1 MYTCSKLPSYEWGCC
16 ENAYESNLCSY
27 LFWNVWFCVIFKHAH
42 VQMHSLYL
50 RNTSMAAKSASEKQG
65 GVGVKAPHLTV
76 VCPFPWQCN
85 LVWYSLYL
93 LLCYPAQL
101 SAPISP
107 HSQAPSLHCL
117 LTISP
122 NFSPCFF
129 FPCLPS
135 PMYGMLRVLREH
147 LWVLDLVFLEVAFCC
162 IYSSLLQ

>member
-1 MYTCSKLPSYEWGCC
+1 
-16 ENAYESNLCSY
+16 
-27 LFWNVWFCVIFKHAH
+27 
-42 VQMHSLYL
+42 MHSLYL

-76 VCPFPWQCN
+76 ICPFPWQCN

-93 LLCYPAQL
+93 LLCCPAQL

-129 FPCLPS
+129 PCLPS

-147 LWVLDLVFLEVAFCC
+147 LSARFSFSQSSILLRLFFSAPVGTSQLGLFILISQIFLMSVSFF
-162 IYSSLLQ
+162 SQQ